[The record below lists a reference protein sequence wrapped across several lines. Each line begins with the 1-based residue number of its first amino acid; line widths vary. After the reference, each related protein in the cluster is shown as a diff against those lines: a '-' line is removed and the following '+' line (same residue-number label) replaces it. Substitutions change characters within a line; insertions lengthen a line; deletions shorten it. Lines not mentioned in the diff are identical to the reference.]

1 MTGDGSSRIDK
12 GKGRAVGRS
21 EDQSTSVEPIPSSTD
36 SSNTATYMASL
47 STEQRDTISEF
58 VEATKEAVS
67 VAIRTLQETNW
78 DLLDAISQFGDDAEE
93 EDSHIIESTAPL
105 IEPIRP
111 RRMPALDRRF
121 RATDQASLRFVAL
134 YNTTKLNGIEFPR
147 SQKSVLLDPISLS
160 YSLLPANTPSVPM
173 FISPYAEKM
182 WYTGFMQP

>member
-1 MTGDGSSRIDK
+1 MAGDGSSRIDK
-12 GKGRAVGRS
+12 GKGRAVERS
-21 EDQSTSVEPIPSSTD
+21 ESQSASVEPIPSSIDTSD
-36 SSNTATYMASL
+36 IATYMASL
-47 STEQRDTISEF
+47 SMAQRDTISEF
-58 VEATKEAVS
+58 VEATKEPVS

-93 EDSHIIESTAPL
+93 EDHIIIDSTAPV

-111 RRMPALDRRF
+111 RRIPAPDRRF

-134 YNTTKLNGIEFPR
+134 YNTTKVNGIEFPR

-160 YSLLPANTPSVPM
+160 YSLLPATTPSVPM
-173 FISPYAEKM
+173 FISPYDEKM